1 MRVLTLF
8 FQYVKINSK
17 GYIKTMK
24 MKNKSQEQ
32 NTEKKPRQI
41 QVYEWKRYSCICY
54 FRASSE
60 LGCVQNIVNSLLSE
74 VHLMSLHCSLFW

>member
-41 QVYEWKRYSCICY
+41 QVYE
-54 FRASSE
+54 
-60 LGCVQNIVNSLLSE
+60 
-74 VHLMSLHCSLFW
+74 